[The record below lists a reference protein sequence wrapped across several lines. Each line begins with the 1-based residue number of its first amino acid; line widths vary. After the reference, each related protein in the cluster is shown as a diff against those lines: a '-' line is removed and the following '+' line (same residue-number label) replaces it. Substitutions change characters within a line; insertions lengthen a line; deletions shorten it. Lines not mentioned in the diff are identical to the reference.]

1 MTVETAATS
10 EIYMTTMTPEEWAA
24 VPANDPQRS
33 SCEQAAFYAAS
44 REIGRNTPKFVQE
57 ARRQLDWQNIKAG
70 HEEVAHGR

>member
-1 MTVETAATS
+1 
-10 EIYMTTMTPEEWAA
+10 MTTKRTFTQLLLREIRAHLEWL
-24 VPANDPQRS
+24 ANDPQRS